1 MVHLTG
7 ESFDSTVKRKKHALI
22 MFYAPW
28 YSRHYTSLELYV
40 WRHGDQCHVEF
51 VNCIT
56 LILLAM
62 DFKVKSVKL
71 RLIKLRN

>member
-51 VNCIT
+51 VNPYYSNTAGHGFQSKICKT
-56 LILLAM
+56 
-62 DFKVKSVKL
+62 
-71 RLIKLRN
+71 